1 MLKLKSYNYKQLP
14 AAFLLVI
21 YLFFSFITIAGYRT
35 AADSVIRQNVQ
46 TELIFSA
53 ESTTN
58 KEPGSYKKYLP
69 PAKGIIADDLKYWVI
84 TLFVHNRLAKVK
96 FNCRSRNLNPILSPF
111 RFVQKKII
119 PKNLGEHSFSSF
131 TA

>member
-1 MLKLKSYNYKQLP
+1 MLKLKSLNCKRLP
-14 AAFLLVI
+14 AACLLAI

-58 KEPGSYKKYLP
+58 KETGSYKKYLP
-69 PAKGIIADDLKYWVI
+69 PAK
-84 TLFVHNRLAKVK
+84 
-96 FNCRSRNLNPILSPF
+96 
-111 RFVQKKII
+111 KII
-119 PKNLGEHSFSSF
+119 KDPCVAYTLNSKR
-131 TA
+131 T